1 MQKQRPPYPKTI
13 EALGPKRRLSS
24 PTSPLLTQAMVAS
37 CQRRI
42 VETLVVGLVMDLTVD
57 LGVDLIVD
65 LGVDL
70 VVDLGE
76 DFVVD
81 FVVDLV
87 VDLVD
92 RCGEGSAKDLSHIT
106 YFNCGLRL
114 RNQQRFRI
122 KTVRR
127 PWSTHKEIADKE
139 PSPRSQ

>member
-13 EALGPKRRLSS
+13 EALSPKRRLSS

-57 LGVDLIVD
+57 LGVDL
-65 LGVDL
+65 GVDL
-70 VVDLGE
+70 VVDI
-76 DFVVD
+76 VN
-81 FVVDLV
+81 
-87 VDLVD
+87 
-92 RCGEGSAKDLSHIT
+92 RCGQGSAKDLSHIT